1 MSLIDY
7 DCEFTP
13 TVVRPNFIK
22 DEWELFD
29 LQADPMEMNNLYGKT
44 GYEEITGE
52 LRTELK
58 RLQEQYDDPIR
69 ETIE

>member
-1 MSLIDY
+1 M
-7 DCEFTP
+7 
-13 TVVRPNFIK
+13 